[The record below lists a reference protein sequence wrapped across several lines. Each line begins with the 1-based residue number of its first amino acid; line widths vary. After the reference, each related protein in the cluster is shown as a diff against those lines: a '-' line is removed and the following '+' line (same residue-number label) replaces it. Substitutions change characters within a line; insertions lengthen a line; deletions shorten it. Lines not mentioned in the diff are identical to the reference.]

1 MKFHIKDVI
10 KVMAKELHIKP
21 KKAMKTFNSAN
32 GNLTHKLSQVI
43 LSAA

>member
-1 MKFHIKDVI
+1 MLNIKNVI
-10 KVMAKELHIKP
+10 KVMAKELNIKP
-21 KKAMKTFNSAN
+21 KQAMKAYNRAN